1 MDSRTRQ
8 SRKERNRSRGREGP
22 LVVCD
27 GEELMA
33 SIKHLTQQDKADVIA
48 LAERS
53 GLFSPEGIALIEERL
68 DQYFAGSGE
77 IWLASGDGEIAGAL
91 YCTPEPMTDGTWN
104 ILMLIVSTDTHG
116 QGHGRALMS
125 HVETVLAARGARL
138 LIVETSSTDGFERAR
153 TFYPKCG
160 YQEEARIKDFY
171 TTGDDKV
178 VFTKS
183 L

>member
-1 MDSRTRQ
+1 MT
-8 SRKERNRSRGREGP
+8 
-22 LVVCD
+22 
-27 GEELMA
+27 
-33 SIKHLTQQDKADVIA
+33 SIKHVTQQDKADVIA

-77 IWLASGDGEIAGAL
+77 IWLASGEGEIAGAL

-104 ILMLIVSTDTHG
+104 ILMLIVSQDTHG

-153 TFYPKCG
+153 SFYPKCG
-160 YQEEARIKDFY
+160 YKEEARIKDFY
-171 TTGDDKV
+171 TAGDDKV
-178 VFTKS
+178 VFTKA
-183 L
+183 LVG